1 MQSKINE
8 LIKLINHHEYL
19 YYVQDQPQISDAEFD
34 GLMHELRKLE
44 QEHPELILSTSPT
57 QRVAGMIS
65 SGFDS
70 VEHMSPMLSLANAF
84 SLAELESFINKVHT
98 SLDDERIDY
107 VLEPKIDGLAVSLVY
122 EHGVLVRAATRG
134 DGISGENVTS
144 NIRTIK
150 SIPLQ
155 LIEHNNEIPAIMD
168 IRGEVFMPRHEF
180 VRLNQE
186 REENGEQVFANPR
199 NAAAGS
205 LRQLDAKK
213 TQERTLGFFAYSI
226 GIGGT
231 DSQETSLDFLSKLGF
246 KVSYNYKVT
255 DNFADIVN
263 YINDFDTARHTLSFD
278 TDGVVIKINKIS
290 HQKQLGQTGKDPRWA
305 IAYKFPAE
313 QAETIIEDII
323 IGVGRTGVLTPTA
336 VLTPTKLSG
345 SVVSRATLHNEEMIA
360 EKDIRIGDHAII
372 HKAGEIIPEVIK
384 ILPEK
389 RKQELAKFVMP
400 SQCPEC
406 GEPVIKLITQ
416 VAHRC
421 VNLFCPAIIREGLIH
436 FCSKDA
442 MKIEGLGPSLLN
454 TLIRAELVK
463 TPADLYYLRTED
475 LLPLERIGEKTAAN
489 IIQAIS
495 ESKMRGLGRLL
506 FALGIR
512 HVGAK
517 MGKILADNFIELEN
531 LLSVTVEE
539 LVAINEV
546 GEIIAQSVV
555 DYFAKPENILL
566 LKKLEQAGV
575 STKQIVV
582 LPRDYNSS
590 FMGKTFVFTGTLEK
604 FTRDEAAE
612 MVMSMGGK
620 VSGSVSKK
628 TAYVV
633 AGRDA
638 GSKLVKAE
646 SLGVQVLSENEFLL
660 LRSVQ

>member
-34 GLMHELRKLE
+34 GLMQELRKLE
-44 QEHPELILSTSPT
+44 QEHPELTLSTSPT

-213 TQERTLGFFAYSI
+213 TKERTLGFFAYSI

-406 GEPVIKLITQ
+406 GEPVVKLINQ